1 MKLEFREEM
10 LIPQINGEIYYSIYD
25 LENWLR
31 RICLTVYMIE
41 FGTDWVNHVPKKI
54 KDGIEHRT
62 SRSQELIY
70 LDADNEEN
78 LIWSLTQ
85 SELAQ
90 MLSNSTI
97 WSRVQELTGFTQDR
111 FSQKLN
117 ELREIRNLLA
127 HNRALSERTSII
139 ARGIIESLHLVI
151 DRFKNNFLY
160 FNNMEIIEDNIED
173 EVCVYF
179 SSKMQG
185 NDWGKFQAFLAG
197 NEALYSLV
205 CLPVMRE
212 CSYPS
217 AYKLLKKFNEE
228 MESILAI
235 QVNKAADEFSIVIPR
250 KVEKEKCIK
259 IIDKFL
265 EKDDLFTCKEFE
277 SQHPKYICNPKIWF
291 YENRRPINE

>member
-10 LIPQINGEIYYSIYD
+10 LLPQINGDIYFLIYD

-41 FGTDWVNHVPKKI
+41 YGSDWENHVPKKI
-54 KDGIEHRT
+54 KHRN

-70 LDADNEEN
+70 LDADSEGN
-78 LIWSLTQ
+78 LIWSLTHG
-85 SELAQ
+85 ELAQ
-90 MLSNSTI
+90 MLLNSAV
-97 WSRVQELTGFTQDR
+97 WNRVQELTGFSQER

-117 ELREIRNLLA
+117 ELREIRNILA

-139 ARGIIESLHLVI
+139 AKGIIESLHLVI

-160 FNNMEIIEDNIED
+160 SSNIEIIEDNIDD
-173 EVCVYF
+173 EVCIYF
-179 SSKMQG
+179 SNKMKD
-185 NDWGKFQAFLAG
+185 NDWGKFQAYMAG
-197 NEALYSLV
+197 DEVLYSLV
-205 CLPVMRE
+205 CLPVGRE
-212 CSYPS
+212 CHYPS
-217 AYKLLKKFNEE
+217 AYKFLSKFNGV

-235 QVNKAADEFSIVIPR
+235 QVNKMGDEFNIVIPR
-250 KVEKEKCIK
+250 KVSKEICIK
-259 IIDKFL
+259 IIDILL